1 MKTTVNIPDA
11 LIKEAKRKA
20 LDEGRSLTDLLVEGL
35 KGRVLKSIPARKLPV
50 SSAAGGLVPGAD
62 WETLRPVDPQEESHR

>member
-35 KGRVLKSIPARKLPV
+35 KGRVLKNIPSRMLPV
-50 SSAAGGLVPGAD
+50 SSVAGGLVPGAD
-62 WETLRPVDPQEESHR
+62 WETLRPVDPQEENHR

>member
-1 MKTTVNIPDA
+1 MKTTMNIPEA

-35 KGRVLKSIPARKLPV
+35 RGQIQRSIHARKLPV
-50 SSAAGGLVPGAD
+50 SSSAGGLVHGAD
-62 WETLRPVDPQEESHR
+62 WETLRAVDPQGEGHR